1 MNSHKMNKRNFF
13 NNKIAIIGLG
23 YVGLPLAVAFSK
35 KFEVTGFDKNEE
47 RIISLKRN
55 IDRTQEFSKK
65 QIKESKLNF
74 TCDDKKLKDI
84 NIFIIAVPTPIYN
97 NKIPDLRNLLAA
109 TKTVSRFLK
118 KGDLVIFE
126 STVYPGVTD
135 DICIPILQKNSKLK
149 LNHGFYCAY
158 SPERINPGDKDKKL
172 TNIVKVV
179 SGSNIKTLNFVSSL
193 YSKIIKAGIY
203 KAESIKIAEA
213 AKVIENTQRDLNIAF
228 VNELTTIFS
237 KMSISTYKV
246 LKAASTKW
254 NFLNFYPGLVGG
266 HCIGV
271 DPYYLTY
278 KSIKLKYKPKVIL
291 SGRKT
296 NDDMYKFLAKK
307 ILNFKIQSKKK
318 IFSLLILGYTFKED
332 CNDIRNSQIPKLIE
346 YLKKKKISVYFI
358 DPYVS
363 KYSKYEI
370 EKIKKKN
377 LIAFCM
383 RLHIKNLLKT
393 SV

>member
-1 MNSHKMNKRNFF
+1 MNKRNFF

-346 YLKKKKISVYFI
+346 YLKKKK
-358 DPYVS
+358 
-363 KYSKYEI
+363 
-370 EKIKKKN
+370 
-377 LIAFCM
+377 
-383 RLHIKNLLKT
+383 
-393 SV
+393 